1 MGRIILS
8 INDNVD
14 NGHNCKGD
22 DEKNN
27 NKDDDIDDNNNHKM
41 I

>member
-14 NGHNCKGD
+14 NGHNGKG